1 MGWTVLLTHSGTL
14 LPLLCPRQSRL
25 IFHTQNCSCPSA
37 QLHGHRP
44 LSPAAFHLCAKASLI
59 FQAVP
64 HAFPQGLSEHVPRPV
79 AADLSDVTEI
89 YHTPFPALSS
99 QGRQC
104 GTELGLRNHQNYSIL
119 FSSQRQQIPQGV
131 LYSWNIPLHP
141 SLAALCSVQYP
152 PSHPQG
158 AAVPSAS
165 PSLPSASLT
174 FPLYGRVYFCDES
187 PSWILCFSMAVAI
200 GSQTLQRSEG
210 IQPLWH

>member
-79 AADLSDVTEI
+79 AADLSDVTETC
-89 YHTPFPALSS
+89 HTPFPALSS

-141 SLAALCSVQYP
+141 SLAAGRDTVQCP
-152 PSHPQG
+152 
-158 AAVPSAS
+158 VPSLLPTRGCS
-165 PSLPSASLT
+165 PERVPIPALRISHFPSARQSL
-174 FPLYGRVYFCDES
+174 FL
-187 PSWILCFSMAVAI
+187 
-200 GSQTLQRSEG
+200 
-210 IQPLWH
+210 